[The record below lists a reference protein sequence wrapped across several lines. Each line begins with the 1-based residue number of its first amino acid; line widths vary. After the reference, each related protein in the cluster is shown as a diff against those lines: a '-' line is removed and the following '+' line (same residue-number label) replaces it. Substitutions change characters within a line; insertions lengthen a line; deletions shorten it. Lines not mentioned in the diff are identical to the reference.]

1 MSPTEN
7 RQIADLKDIV
17 EEQGEQIKMLVG
29 AVTHIR
35 EGNDRI
41 EVLLIGDK
49 FTKNKGLID
58 KVDNLDERQTIIEKT
73 LSTFKSKWAGIV
85 FMIIGI
91 SGVSAFVYYITSI
104 IHTLSK

>member
-7 RQIADLKDIV
+7 RQIADIKEIV
-17 EEQGEQIKMLVG
+17 EDQGEQIKQLL
-29 AVTHIR
+29 ASVTHIK

-58 KVDNLDERQTIIEKT
+58 KVEDIADRLSAVEK
-73 LSTFKSKWAGIV
+73 LQSMFKWKYAGAV
-85 FMIIGI
+85 MLLGGI
-91 SGVSAFVYYITSI
+91 SFLAGVVYYIVST
-104 IHTLSK
+104 IHNLSK